1 MYALGIVFGAMS
13 NLIIFCR
20 QVRSRSAEHAS
31 AVRLLFHAN
40 HLGQVVSILRQEL
53 DSMIRTIYL
62 LSICDRIERQRLID
76 SSVNGGPWTVN
87 GRKAR
92 ITDKDMADRAGNF
105 QGWTASAYKFG
116 CSFIHLSAFH
126 DYSDRDPF
134 RSLPNSERQQ
144 ILQHMRNYHGGP
156 VGNDPSFADIAK
168 YFPAVFDKVSGNL
181 ACYLKSLENDED
193 IQP

>member
-1 MYALGIVFGAMS
+1 MS
-13 NLIIFCR
+13 NLTIFCR

-62 LSICDRIERQRLID
+62 LSIHDRIERQRLID
-76 SSVNGGPWTVN
+76 ASVNGGPWAVN
-87 GRKAR
+87 GKKAR
-92 ITDKDMADRAGNF
+92 ITDKDMADRAGQF
-105 QGWTASAYKFG
+105 QGWTASVYKFG
-116 CSFIHLSAFH
+116 CAFIHLSAFH

-134 RSLPNSERQQ
+134 RSLPDSEKQE
-144 ILQHMRNYHGGP
+144 ILQHMRSYHGGP
-156 VGNDPSFADIAK
+156 VENDPSFSDIAR
-168 YFPAVFDKVSGNL
+168 YFPDIFDKVSSNL
-181 ACYLKSLENDED
+181 ACYLKSLENNED